1 MSDSEPVVVIMPADA
16 GPAARDAPEAP
27 PARLSGW
34 PGLGFDPVP
43 GTPELVEALAGR
55 LAAVSEA
62 LREVRGLVEPLRADP
77 DGWTG
82 RAADAFAA

>member
-1 MSDSEPVVVIMPADA
+1 MPADA